1 MLMLFS
7 GIEADIDSDAN
18 DKDDMRMWEGDGN
31 NKKSFLLKGPS
42 RRSFLF
48 EFQNKINFLTL
59 IFLFSY
65 FASKICY

>member
-7 GIEADIDSDAN
+7 GIEADIDSDDN

-31 NKKSFLLKGPS
+31 NKKLYLLKGPS
-42 RRSFLF
+42 KRSFLF

-59 IFLFSY
+59 IFFIFLF
-65 FASKICY
+65 C